1 MEILISLFV
10 VAFLAATLLPLQ
22 SELTLSAL
30 LMTTAISPV
39 LLVATAS
46 AGNVLGALLN
56 WWLGGRLEAYKD
68 KRWFPVT
75 PAALQRAQGIYFK
88 YGRWSLLF
96 SWLPFIGDA
105 LTLMAGVMRENK
117 WVFLA
122 LVTMA
127 KAGRY
132 IVLALLLPG

>member
-56 WWLGGRLEAYKD
+56 WWLGGRLETYKD

-75 PAALQRAQGIYFK
+75 PATLQRAQGIYFK

>member
-56 WWLGGRLEAYKD
+56 WWLGGRLETYKD

>member
-1 MEILISLFV
+1 MEILIGLFV

-30 LMTTAISPV
+30 LMTTTISPLV
-39 LLVATAS
+39 LVATAS

-56 WWLGGRLEAYKD
+56 WWLGGRLETYKD